1 MTCEERGLQPP
12 NRKHMGRLFLD
23 RGNVRERLPIVAQ
36 FICDFLQFDPD
47 DQNLS
52 ITQNDLLGVFGQ
64 NGGKRYDS
72 SGDVRSL
79 YELMVLCGAEE
90 CWDGSGRVFIGAGWR
105 NGTPR

>member
-12 NRKHMGRLFLD
+12 SRKHMGRLFLD

-36 FICDFLQFDPD
+36 FICDFLQFHPD
-47 DQNLS
+47 DQDLS
-52 ITQNDLLGVFGQ
+52 ITQNELLNVFEQ
-64 NGGKRYDS
+64 NGGNRYDR

-90 CWDGSGRVFIGAGWR
+90 CRDRSGRVFIGAGWR
-105 NGTPR
+105 DGTPR

>member
-12 NRKHMGRLFLD
+12 NREHMGRLFLD

-36 FICDFLQFDPD
+36 FVCDFLQFDPD
-47 DQNLS
+47 DQDLS
-52 ITQNDLLGVFGQ
+52 ITQSELLDVFDQ
-64 NGGKRYDS
+64 NGGNRYDR

-90 CWDGSGRVFIGAGWR
+90 CRDRSGRVFISAGWR
-105 NGTPR
+105 DGTPR